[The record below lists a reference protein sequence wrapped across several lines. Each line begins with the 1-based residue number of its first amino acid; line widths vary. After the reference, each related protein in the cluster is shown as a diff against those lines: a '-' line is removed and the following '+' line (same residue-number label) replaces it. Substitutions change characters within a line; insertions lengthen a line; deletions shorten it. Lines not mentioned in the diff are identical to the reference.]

1 MSSSQPSILANLQT
15 MMNDLI
21 IERTAKTPQ
30 VDFVALEN
38 KLTLAGRSIPENSIQ
53 FYDPLIAWT
62 ESFCASGP
70 SQMEVHI
77 KLEYFNTSSS
87 KCLMD
92 LLKRVEACNGD
103 AQVYWYYEEEDEDM
117 QEAGEDYAAI
127 IQLPFK
133 LVEVESY
140 D

>member
-30 VDFVALEN
+30 VEFVALEN

-77 KLEYFNTSSS
+77 KLSTST
-87 KCLMD
+87 
-92 LLKRVEACNGD
+92 RAVPNA
-103 AQVYWYYEEEDEDM
+103 
-117 QEAGEDYAAI
+117 
-127 IQLPFK
+127 
-133 LVEVESY
+133 
-140 D
+140 

>member
-30 VDFVALEN
+30 VEFVALEN

-62 ESFCASGP
+62 ESYCAAGP

-133 LVEVESY
+133 LVEVQSY